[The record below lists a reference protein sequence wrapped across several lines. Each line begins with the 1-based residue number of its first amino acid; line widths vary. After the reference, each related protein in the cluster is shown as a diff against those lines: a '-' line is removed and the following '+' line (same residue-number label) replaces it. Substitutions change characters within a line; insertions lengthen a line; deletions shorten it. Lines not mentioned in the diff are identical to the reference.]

1 MGKEQGLLN
10 SIKKMFFQSKGD
22 QTDPP
27 EKKPPKYHY
36 LLLVLTLGV
45 VFMLLSNLFNNGE
58 TKQQTIPTST
68 QQNSDEPAFGQ
79 KEEAEKTA
87 ISEYEIRYENQLKEA
102 LETIIGVSDV
112 TVFVNVD
119 STETKVLEKN
129 TVTNSQLTDE
139 TDREGGKRKVED
151 TSKDEQV
158 VIIRQGDKETPIV
171 LKIEKPTIR
180 GVLVVAK
187 GADNIQ
193 IKKMVVEAV
202 TRALDVPSHRVAVL
216 PKKD

>member
-79 KEEAEKTA
+79 KEEVEKTA

>member
-45 VFMLLSNLFNNGE
+45 VFMLISNLFNNGE
-58 TKQQTIPTST
+58 PKQQTIPTST

-79 KEEAEKTA
+79 KEEVEKTA